1 MSNEILVLLIAVVIL
16 VVLIALVVILLK
28 TLKASQVSSPI
39 DISEGRKAELLHQLE
54 DARNRTRELEGQQRQ
69 AELELAEAVRNAVE
83 QKDEEIRAAEDRR
96 KRAEYEL
103 ESTRERAAAELQ
115 ATVER
120 SALELEALKTTT
132 DAQLQAA
139 YTRAAAEKEALRSE
153 MSAQAV
159 EERREIEKERDN
171 ALSDWREKQ
180 LEFDKQVSEY
190 QAKIEGMENEYKVRM
205 DELEKS
211 KDMQIEDLETRLENA
226 RDMKSK
232 LSVKLLGES
241 LEQHCEMAFNQIR
254 HAAFR
259 NAEFGKDNEA
269 IEGTKGDY
277 IYREYD
283 DDGVEIVSIMF
294 EMKTESE
301 DSTNTRTNES
311 HLKKLDKD
319 RTKKKCEYAVLVSM
333 LEPDNEYYNGG
344 IVDVSHLY
352 PKMYVVR
359 PQFFIPIISLLRN
372 AALNS
377 IEVRKKLNAV
387 LKSQP
392 DVAGFEEKLEKL
404 KGEVA
409 KSNDHANDKCE
420 SAIKGIDGM
429 INKLNK
435 IKSDIEM
442 IQKYSNQSNQRMEN
456 ITIRKLTYGNDGMK
470 TRFDEARK
478 AAPISAEVLS
488 VENIKSETGA
498 F

>member
-1 MSNEILVLLIAVVIL
+1 MGNEMLILFVAAIIL
-16 VVLIALVVILLK
+16 AALIALVVLLLK
-28 TLKASQVSSPI
+28 ALKTSRAPSSV
-39 DISEGRKAELLHQLE
+39 DISEGREAELLHQLE
-54 DARNRTRELEGQQRQ
+54 DARNRAHELESQNAYVRKQ
-69 AELELAEAVRNAVE
+69 AELERIAFVRDAVE
-83 QKDEEIRAAEDRR
+83 QKDEEIRAAKAEKERV
-96 KRAEYEL
+96 EYEL
-103 ESTRERAAAELQ
+103 EVLK
-115 ATVER
+115 
-120 SALELEALKTTT
+120 KTT
-132 DAQLQAA
+132 DVRLQAA
-139 YTRAAAEKEALRSE
+139 EEKSAVELNALRNK

-159 EERREIEKERDN
+159 EERREIEKERDS
-171 ALSDWREKQ
+171 ALFDCHEQKLKFEKQ
-180 LEFDKQVSEY
+180 VNEY
-190 QAKIEGMENEYKVRM
+190 QAKIDGIENEYKVKM

-211 KDMQIEDLETRLENA
+211 KDMQIEELETRLENA

-254 HAAFR
+254 HAAFH

-277 IYREYD
+277 IYRECD

-301 DSTNTRTNES
+301 DSVNTRTNES

-319 RTKKKCEYAVLVSM
+319 RTKKNCEYAVLVSM
-333 LEPDNEYYNGG
+333 LEPDNDYYNGG

-372 AALNS
+372 AALYS
-377 IEVRKKLNAV
+377 IEVRKKLNAM
-387 LKSQP
+387 LQSQP

-429 INKLNK
+429 ISKLNK

-470 TRFDEARK
+470 TKFDEARK

-488 VENIKSETGA
+488 VENIKSEAGTS
-498 F
+498 